1 MDCTFVT
8 PQCRGLRRLVLGAAL
23 AAGIAWAILPQAV
36 TELAATLVSPALAQS
51 DTGQPPAPG
60 TGQAA
65 AVAPEGNPP
74 ASHAKAKESSPDADG
89 EAGKTDVE
97 VKIDTHG
104 LGILKDGK
112 RIRIQGLEH
121 NRDSDSW
128 AQLAHEA
135 PGSALFVFLIVMT
148 VFLTPLLLV
157 ALLILYKLRK
167 TRMHNETMLK
177 LAEKGV
183 VSPTAAMDALAAG
196 PSPAAPPGAM
206 AGAAAAP
213 AAAGSAPLYEQARF
227 LRRRTAWSDLR
238 KGIILCAVGLGL
250 SFYSMLDD
258 GTPNVAGLVLL
269 FLGAGYC
276 ILWFFEDR
284 NADARRS
291 PPPPPAGH
299 A

>member
-1 MDCTFVT
+1 MDRMLVN
-8 PQCRGLRRLVLGAAL
+8 PQRRGLRRLVLGAAL
-23 AAGIAWAILPQAV
+23 ASGIAWAVLPQAV
-36 TELAATLVSPALAQS
+36 TELAATLVSPALAQA
-51 DTGQPPAPG
+51 DTTQPAVTGTGQP
-60 TGQAA
+60 AA
-65 AVAPEGNPP
+65 AAPEGNPA
-74 ASHAKAKESSPDADG
+74 ASHAKDPESSPDADG

-121 NRDSDSW
+121 HQDSDSW

-148 VFLTPLLLV
+148 VFLTPLLLI

-196 PSPAAPPGAM
+196 PSPAASLGAM
-206 AGAAAAP
+206 AGATAAP
-213 AAAGSAPLYEQARF
+213 ATPGSAPLYEQARF

-258 GTPNVAGLVLL
+258 GTPNVAGLILL

-284 NADARRS
+284 NADAHRS